1 MDGPNAIL
9 ARREGVRLAGG
20 VRERSHGSDSLFS
33 KWTSRGKHINLIAI
47 GSLSMNKGIRN
58 ILKYTGH

>member
-47 GSLSMNKGIRN
+47 GSLSMNK
-58 ILKYTGH
+58 